1 MADRIFIEIK
11 GLSKCYKNAT
21 EAAVDQVNLNIDKGE
36 IFGLLGPNGA
46 GKTTILSILCNQINA
61 TKGSVVIDG
70 LPLKTDAT
78 DLKKIIGVVPQE
90 IALYDNLTA
99 FENLRFFGN
108 MYGMRGKLLS
118 NRIDDCME
126 NFGLIK
132 KRNNKIN
139 TFSGGM
145 KRRVNLIAGIL
156 HKPKILFLDEPTV
169 GIDVQSKTVIIEH
182 LKQLNKEGTTIL
194 YTSHHMEEAEHF
206 CTRIAILDQGKII
219 AKGTPVEMI
228 KEQKN
233 CNSLEDIFLRLTG
246 RELRD

>member
-1 MADRIFIEIK
+1 MAEQTFIEIK
-11 GLSKCYKNAT
+11 DLSKWYKNAT
-21 EAAVDQVNLNIDKGE
+21 EAAVDQVKLNIDKGE

-70 LPLKTDAT
+70 LSLNVNSDK
-78 DLKKIIGVVPQE
+78 LKKIIGVVPQE

-108 MYGMRGKLLS
+108 MYGMRGKIL
-118 NRIDDCME
+118 NDRIDDCME
-126 NFGLIK
+126 NFGLTNK
-132 KRNNKIN
+132 LGKKIN

-145 KRRVNLIAGIL
+145 KRRINLIAGIL
-156 HKPKILFLDEPTV
+156 HKPKVLFLDEPTV

-194 YTSHHMEEAEHF
+194 YTSHHMDEAEHF

-219 AKGTPVEMI
+219 TEGVPAKIIEAQDG
-228 KEQKN
+228 
-233 CNSLEDIFLRLTG
+233 CNTLEEIFLHLTG
-246 RELRD
+246 RTLRD